1 MILEEKTM
9 SEKRI
14 EDAFNEYFTGD
25 TLKNALDFAEFL
37 RANEMVY
44 NGDYEIHYKGKL
56 ACYIDTPNDKSYMWR
71 IWTVGDYSN
80 EYDEF
85 PIDER
90 TKEIAWANVVYCGN
104 CDDVDCDPGK
114 TEIIFGKE
122 FVNVCR
128 GADNLAMRYK
138 NPNAETLECMK
149 KMVDMRKY
157 VVDNYTV

>member
-1 MILEEKTM
+1 M

-44 NGDYEIHYKGKL
+44 NGDYEIHYKSKL
-56 ACYIDTPNDKSYMWR
+56 ACYIDTPNDKSHMWR
-71 IWTVGDYSN
+71 VWTVGDYSN
-80 EYDEF
+80 EYEGF